1 MQIGHDEALIQA
13 VSEKNVM
20 LMVEQIKQR
29 SSVLNNLYQLGKIG
43 IVGGMYDIETGKV
56 IFYE

>member
-20 LMVEQIKQR
+20 PMVEQIKQR

>member
-29 SSVLNNLYQLGKIG
+29 SPVLNNLYQLGKIG

>member
-1 MQIGHDEALIQA
+1 
-13 VSEKNVM
+13 M